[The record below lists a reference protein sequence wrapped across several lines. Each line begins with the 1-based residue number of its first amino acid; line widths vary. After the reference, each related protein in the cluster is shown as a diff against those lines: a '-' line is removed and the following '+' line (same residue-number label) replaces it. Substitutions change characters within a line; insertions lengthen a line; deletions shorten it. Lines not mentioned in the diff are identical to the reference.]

1 MVTLSLPAHVHRG
14 HVAAALAGGAA
25 LVVVGLVDPSRH
37 TLGPPCPLKVLTGLD
52 CPMCGAT
59 RATHQLLR
67 GDVAAALDLNA
78 LYVALLPVLVALAAV
93 WVLRGRRPAWSSR
106 PWVTWGLAGLAVVF
120 GVVRNLPFAPFSGLG
135 T

>member
-1 MVTLSLPAHVHRG
+1 MVTLSLPPHVHRG
-14 HVAAALAGGAA
+14 HVVAALAGGASLA
-25 LVVVGLVDPSRH
+25 VVGLVDPSRH

-59 RATHQLLR
+59 RATHQLIR
-67 GDVAAALDLNA
+67 GDVVAALDLNA
-78 LYVALLPVLVALAAV
+78 LYVALLPVLAALAAF
-93 WVLRGRRPAWSSR
+93 WVLRGRRPAWSGR
-106 PWVTWGLAGLAVVF
+106 PWVTWALVASAVVF